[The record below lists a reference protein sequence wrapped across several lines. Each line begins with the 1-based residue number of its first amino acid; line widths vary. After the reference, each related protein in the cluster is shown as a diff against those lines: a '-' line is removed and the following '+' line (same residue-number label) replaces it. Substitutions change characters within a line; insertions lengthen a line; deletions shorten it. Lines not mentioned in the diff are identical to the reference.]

1 MGLLTFLVYTLTR
14 AIMSHMRSS
23 SPSMFSSWEAEHG
36 VELGIRAMA
45 STSSMLQTSILL
57 YTYLQASWLQHGPHG
72 RDPVKF
78 GIHDFVP

>member
-1 MGLLTFLVYTLTR
+1 MGVPTFLVYTLTR

-36 VELGIRAMA
+36 VELGILAMA

-57 YTYLQASWLQHGPHG
+57 YTYLQASWLQAWP
-72 RDPVKF
+72 
-78 GIHDFVP
+78 